1 MDNDEWKEMDAVLL
15 ISICRMKL
23 LTVIDFKIPEKVW
36 KCKLIDYLILKI
48 FGCHAYGYVQSAEQS
63 KFDPKSI
70 KCIFLSFEIY
80 GVVTK

>member
-1 MDNDEWKEMDAVLL
+1 MDDNEWKEMDAVLPV
-15 ISICRMKL
+15 SVCQMKL

-48 FGCHAYGYVQSAEQS
+48 FGCHAYGYFPSAEQS

-70 KCIFLSFEIY
+70 VYIS
-80 GVVTK
+80 